1 MVRMTSQST
10 VNKIYMRLRKKDVV
24 RLVTSWRPA
33 AGAHDS
39 ISPSRRHVI
48 MSSCHHAVKDSLILK
63 ADISTKQTIALR
75 SVSIIL

>member
-39 ISPSRRHVI
+39 VSPSRHHVI
-48 MSSCHHAVKDSLILK
+48 MPSCHHAVKDF
-63 ADISTKQTIALR
+63 ALA
-75 SVSIIL
+75 